1 MDVKIEERK
10 SMFILVLGCTIIGKI
25 LKPKASTDYHYKVV
39 AWKNQPG
46 YPHKKEM
53 LGSMNTRSLPEA
65 MEAFEDITK
74 GIYTFQ

>member
-39 AWKNQPG
+39 A
-46 YPHKKEM
+46 
-53 LGSMNTRSLPEA
+53 
-65 MEAFEDITK
+65 
-74 GIYTFQ
+74 